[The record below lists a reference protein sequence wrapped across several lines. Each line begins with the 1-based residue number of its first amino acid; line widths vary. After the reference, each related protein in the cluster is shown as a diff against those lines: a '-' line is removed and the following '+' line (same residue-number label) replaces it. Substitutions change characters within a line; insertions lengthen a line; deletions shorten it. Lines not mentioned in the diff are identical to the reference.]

1 MFGGGEPLG
10 AAQNAK
16 DAGLTLMLLFWA
28 KAESKVPNATNS
40 TKAIKAMD
48 LKGVFTD
55 SSSDSGSHDLE
66 FSNLDAM
73 T

>member
-1 MFGGGEPLG
+1 
-10 AAQNAK
+10 
-16 DAGLTLMLLFWA
+16 MLVELRVMLFWA

-40 TKAIKAMD
+40 TRVIKAMD

-55 SSSDSGSHDLE
+55 SSRECGSHDLE

-73 T
+73 A